1 MELPEQMEVR
11 KEYVLADFDFSE
23 LTDLYILKHVNER
36 VDTGVKGFYDLV
48 PEHIDIDVVF
58 FTQPTSII
66 PFPGVGISQRDRQTL
81 ITCGCTDAN
90 PKLCSHQAQ
99 ALYNILSRPSL
110 RLFFD
115 QKLRKEKMKQ
125 QAKDYGLEAE
135 HNLTNFFELEYQQG
149 QTQIKAKMKEMF
161 PLNGESKQDLKKSLL
176 PKEGLQLPTS
186 GGLKPKHKMG
196 LVFGQHRFYSHL
208 TLEIIE
214 AQTTLEG
221 KFKNPIQTISPSD
234 LLWKTEDTAAL
245 KFYSGILKFQN
256 NYNAERSDSDLDAL
270 RAVARNPLKMDVF
283 LHDAKVSSNIT
294 ANAIIPVQLNTL
306 SVDMALHVSQR
317 HEFYEV
323 SGKLTL
329 NGTAYALDQIQLKYN
344 YFIQMDQ
351 CLHLID
357 NPNFLRVIDFFK
369 QHHDKMLIHHSKF
382 EAFQEDI
389 LSKLESKIKVTY
401 DYLKPATKKQ
411 IEEKGF
417 DLENEQVIYLSE
429 SEDFVLLTPVM
440 RYGNLEIPVLSRKQI
455 QSRDRNGN
463 LFTLN
468 RDAETELQFISN
480 IMRQHPYF
488 EEQMESNDCFYLH
501 KTRLLEEQ
509 WFLHAFEAW
518 RNKNIS
524 ILGFN
529 QLKDNNLNPY
539 KANISI
545 QVMSGI
551 DWFKTAVKL
560 KYGNQVVSLRHL
572 HKSIRNK
579 NKFVKLDD
587 GTMGILPDEWIEKF
601 SKYFNAGEI
610 VDEHIQTP
618 RISFT
623 AIEELYESQ
632 LLDESVKDQ
641 LAMYK
646 NKLSGSAATITDIK
660 VPEGLNAT
668 LRQYQKEGLNWLSF
682 LDEFNFGACLA
693 DDMGLGKTIQI
704 IAFILAQREKGQHNT
719 NLIVVPASLIFNWQQ
734 EILKFA
740 PSIKVMTIYG
750 ADRVKN
756 HKDFDQFEVVLTSY
770 GTLLTDIR
778 FLKDYRFNYVFLDES
793 QTIKNPESQRYKSVR
808 LLQSRNKVVLTG
820 TPIENNTFDLY
831 GQLSFACPGLLGSKQ
846 HFREIYSTP
855 IDQFKDR
862 RAAMQLQQRISPFLL
877 RRTKEQV
884 AKELPDKTEMVIY
897 CEMEADQ
904 RKVYDGYEKEIR
916 DYLTNQTDEEVA
928 SNTMNV
934 LKGITKLRQIC
945 NSPALLSE
953 DEFYGSSSAKMEVL
967 LEQIENKSTQHKILV
982 FSQFVGMLDLIRKE
996 LKDRG
1001 IAFAYL
1007 TGQTKNREAVVD
1019 SFQNKPEIRV
1029 FLISLKAG
1037 GVGLNLTQADYVY
1050 LVDPWWNPA
1059 VENQAIDRT
1068 YRIGQQK
1075 NVIAVRL
1082 ICPDTIEEK
1091 IMKLQSSKKEL
1102 VKDLIKTDASI
1113 FKSLS
1118 KKDLLALFS

>member
-1 MELPEQMEVR
+1 MDVR
-11 KEYVLADFDFSE
+11 KEYILRDFDFSE
-23 LTDLYILKHVNER
+23 LTTLFILKHVNEQP
-36 VDTGVKGFYDLV
+36 DTGARGYYDLL
-48 PEHIDIDVVF
+48 PEELRIDAVF
-58 FTQPTSII
+58 FSHPGSSI
-66 PFPGVGISQRDRQTL
+66 PFPGVGVTQSGNVTILS
-81 ITCGCTDAN
+81 CGCGDVSS
-90 PKLCSHQAQ
+90 KLCAHQAQ
-99 ALYNILSRPSL
+99 ALHNIMERPAI

-115 QKLRKEKMKQ
+115 ARLRREKMRL
-125 QAKDYGLEAE
+125 QAKDYGLEGEENLAE
-135 HNLTNFFELEYQQG
+135 FFELEYENG
-149 QTQIKAKMKEMF
+149 STKIKTLRKELF
-161 PLNGESKQDLKKSLL
+161 PLNGQIKQELKNTLL
-176 PKEGLQLPTS
+176 PKQGLQLPVSAT
-186 GGLKPKHKMG
+186 LKANHKMG

-208 TLEIIE
+208 NLELIE
-214 AQTTLEG
+214 AQTTADG
-221 KFKNPIQTISPSD
+221 KFKNPINTVNPSD
-234 LLWKTEDTAAL
+234 LLWKTESKEEL
-245 KFYSGILKFQN
+245 KFYSGILRFQN
-256 NYNAERSDSDLDAL
+256 NYNAERSASDLDAL
-270 RAVARNPLKMDVF
+270 KALAKNPLTLNVF
-283 LHDAKVSSNIT
+283 LHDAKVSANVTASSIIPIQLKSGT
-294 ANAIIPVQLNTL
+294 ANM
-306 SVDMALHVSQR
+306 SLHVSQR
-317 HEFYEV
+317 QEFYEV

-329 NGTAYALDQIQLKYN
+329 EGNDYALDQIQLKYH
-344 YFIQMDQ
+344 YFIQMNRD
-351 CLHLID
+351 LHLID
-357 NPNFLRVIDFFK
+357 NPDFLRVIDFFK
-369 QHHDKMLIHHSKF
+369 QHHDRILIHHSKF

-389 LSKLESKIKVTY
+389 LSSLENRVKVTY
-401 DYLKPATKKQ
+401 DYLKAATKKQ

-417 DLENEQVIYLSE
+417 DLENEQLIYLSE

-440 RYGNLEIPVLSRKQI
+440 RYGDLEIPILSRKQI
-455 QSRDRNGN
+455 RSKDRNGN
-463 LFTLN
+463 LFTLS
-468 RDAETELQFISN
+468 RDTETELQFTADVV
-480 IMRQHPYF
+480 RQHPYF
-488 EEQMESNDCFYLH
+488 EEQLESNDCFYLH
-501 KTRLLEEQ
+501 RSRLLENG
-509 WFLHAFEAW
+509 WFLHAFGEW
-518 RNKNIS
+518 RKKNIT

-529 QLKDNNLNPY
+529 QLKNNNLNQH

-545 QVMSGI
+545 NVMSGI

-572 HKSIRNK
+572 HQSIRNK

-601 SKYFNAGEI
+601 TKYFNAGE
-610 VDEHIQTP
+610 VVEEHIQTP
-618 RISFT
+618 KISFT
-623 AIEELYESQ
+623 AIEELYEDQ

-641 LAMYK
+641 LAIYK
-646 NKLSGSAATITDIK
+646 TRLSGSDTITEVA
-660 VPEGLNAT
+660 VPEGLHAT
-668 LRQYQKEGLNWLSF
+668 LREYQKQGLNWLNF

-704 IAFILAQREKGQHNT
+704 IAFILSQREKVRHNT

-734 EILKFA
+734 EIAKFA
-740 PSIKVMTIYG
+740 PSITVLTIYG
-750 ADRVKN
+750 TDRIKT
-756 HKDFDQFEVVLTSY
+756 HRDFGQYEVVLTSY
-770 GTLLTDIR
+770 GTLLTDVR
-778 FLKDYRFNYVFLDES
+778 FLKEYRFNYIFLDES
-793 QTIKNPESQRYKSVR
+793 QTIKNPESQRYKAVR

-846 HFREIYSTP
+846 YFREIYSTP
-855 IDQFKDR
+855 IDQFKDH
-862 RAAMQLQQRISPFLL
+862 RAAKELQKRINPFLL

-916 DYLTNQTDEEVA
+916 DYLTNQTDAEVA

-967 LEQIENKSTQHKILV
+967 LEQIENKSGQHKILV
-982 FSQFVGMLDLIRKE
+982 FSQFVGMLDLIKKE
-996 LKDRG
+996 LQRKG

-1007 TGQTKNREAVVD
+1007 SGQTKNRESVVA
-1019 SFQNKPEIRV
+1019 SFQENPDIRV

-1050 LVDPWWNPA
+1050 IVDPWWNPA

-1091 IMKLQSSKKEL
+1091 IMKLQASKKDL
-1102 VKDLIKTDASI
+1102 VRDLIKTDASI
-1113 FKSLS
+1113 YKSLT
-1118 KKDLLALFS
+1118 KKELLALFS

>member
-1 MELPEQMEVR
+1 MDVR
-11 KEYVLADFDFSE
+11 KEYILRDFDFSE
-23 LTDLYILKHVNER
+23 LTTLFILKHVNEQP
-36 VDTGVKGFYDLV
+36 DTGARGYYDLL
-48 PEHIDIDVVF
+48 PEELRIDAVF
-58 FTQPTSII
+58 FSHPGSSI
-66 PFPGVGISQRDRQTL
+66 PFPGVGVTQSGNVTILS
-81 ITCGCTDAN
+81 CGCGDVSS
-90 PKLCSHQAQ
+90 KLCAHQAQ
-99 ALYNILSRPSL
+99 ALHNIMERPAI

-115 QKLRKEKMKQ
+115 ARLRREKMRL
-125 QAKDYGLEAE
+125 QAKDYGLEGEENLAE
-135 HNLTNFFELEYQQG
+135 FFELEYENG
-149 QTQIKAKMKEMF
+149 STKIKTLRKELF
-161 PLNGESKQDLKKSLL
+161 PLNGQIKQELKNTLL
-176 PKEGLQLPTS
+176 PKQGLQLPVSAT
-186 GGLKPKHKMG
+186 LKANHKMG

-208 TLEIIE
+208 TLELIE
-214 AQTTLEG
+214 AQTTADG
-221 KFKNPIQTISPSD
+221 KFKNPINTVNPSD
-234 LLWKTEDTAAL
+234 LLWKTESKEEL
-245 KFYSGILKFQN
+245 KFYSGILRFQN
-256 NYNAERSDSDLDAL
+256 NYNAERSASDLDAL
-270 RAVARNPLKMDVF
+270 KALAKNPLTLNVF
-283 LHDAKVSSNIT
+283 LHDAKVSANVTASSIIPIQLKSGT
-294 ANAIIPVQLNTL
+294 ANM
-306 SVDMALHVSQR
+306 SLHVSQR
-317 HEFYEV
+317 QEFYEV

-329 NGTAYALDQIQLKYN
+329 EGNDYALDQIQLKYH
-344 YFIQMDQ
+344 YFIQMNRD
-351 CLHLID
+351 LHLID
-357 NPNFLRVIDFFK
+357 NPDFLRVIDFFK
-369 QHHDKMLIHHSKF
+369 QHHDRILIHHSKF

-389 LSKLESKIKVTY
+389 LSSLENRVKVTY
-401 DYLKPATKKQ
+401 DYLKAATKKQ

-417 DLENEQVIYLSE
+417 DLENEQLIYLSE

-440 RYGNLEIPVLSRKQI
+440 RYGDLEIPILSRKQI
-455 QSRDRNGN
+455 RSKDRNGN
-463 LFTLN
+463 LFTLS
-468 RDAETELQFISN
+468 RDTETELQFTADVV
-480 IMRQHPYF
+480 RQHPYF
-488 EEQMESNDCFYLH
+488 EEQLESNDCFYLH
-501 KTRLLEEQ
+501 RSRLLENG
-509 WFLHAFEAW
+509 WFLHAFEEW
-518 RNKNIS
+518 RKKNIT

-529 QLKDNNLNPY
+529 QLKNNNLNQH

-545 QVMSGI
+545 NVMSGI

-572 HKSIRNK
+572 HQSIRNK

-601 SKYFNAGEI
+601 TKYFNAGE
-610 VDEHIQTP
+610 VVEEHIQTP
-618 RISFT
+618 KISFT
-623 AIEELYESQ
+623 AIEELYEDQ

-641 LAMYK
+641 LAIYK
-646 NKLSGSAATITDIK
+646 TRLSGSDTITEVA
-660 VPEGLNAT
+660 VPEGLHAT
-668 LRQYQKEGLNWLSF
+668 LREYQKQGLNWLNF

-704 IAFILAQREKGQHNT
+704 IAFILSQREKVRHNT
-719 NLIVVPASLIFNWQQ
+719 NLIVVPASLIFNWRQ
-734 EILKFA
+734 EIAKFA
-740 PSIKVMTIYG
+740 PSITVLTIYG
-750 ADRVKN
+750 TDRIKN
-756 HKDFDQFEVVLTSY
+756 HRDFGQYEVVLTSY
-770 GTLLTDIR
+770 GTLLTDVR
-778 FLKDYRFNYVFLDES
+778 FLKEYRFNYIFLDES
-793 QTIKNPESQRYKSVR
+793 QTIKNPDSQRYKAVR

-846 HFREIYSTP
+846 YFREIYSTP

-862 RAAMQLQQRISPFLL
+862 RAAKELQKRINPFLL

-916 DYLTNQTDEEVA
+916 DYLTNQTDAEVA

-967 LEQIENKSTQHKILV
+967 LEQIENKSGQHKILV
-982 FSQFVGMLDLIRKE
+982 FSQFVGMLDLIKKE
-996 LKDRG
+996 LQHKG

-1007 TGQTKNREAVVD
+1007 SGQTKNRESVVA
-1019 SFQNKPEIRV
+1019 SFQENPDIRV

-1091 IMKLQSSKKEL
+1091 IMKLQASKKDL
-1102 VKDLIKTDASI
+1102 VRDLIKTDASI
-1113 FKSLS
+1113 YKSLT
-1118 KKDLLALFS
+1118 KKELLALFS

>member
-1 MELPEQMEVR
+1 MDVR
-11 KEYVLADFDFSE
+11 KEYILRDFDFSE
-23 LTDLYILKHVNER
+23 LTTLFILKHVNEQP
-36 VDTGVKGFYDLV
+36 DTGARGYYDLL
-48 PEHIDIDVVF
+48 PEELRIDAVF
-58 FTQPTSII
+58 FSHPGSSI
-66 PFPGVGISQRDRQTL
+66 PFPGVGVTQSGNVTILS
-81 ITCGCTDAN
+81 CGCGDVSS
-90 PKLCSHQAQ
+90 KLCAHQAQ
-99 ALYNILSRPSL
+99 ALHNIMERPAI

-115 QKLRKEKMKQ
+115 ARLRREKMRL
-125 QAKDYGLEAE
+125 QAKDYGLEGEENLAE
-135 HNLTNFFELEYQQG
+135 FFELEYENG
-149 QTQIKAKMKEMF
+149 STKIKTLRKELF
-161 PLNGESKQDLKKSLL
+161 PLNGQIKQELKNTLL
-176 PKEGLQLPTS
+176 PKQGLQLPVSAT
-186 GGLKPKHKMG
+186 LKANHKMG

-208 TLEIIE
+208 TLELIE
-214 AQTTLEG
+214 AQTTADG
-221 KFKNPIQTISPSD
+221 KFKNPINTVNPSD
-234 LLWKTEDTAAL
+234 LLWKTESKEEL
-245 KFYSGILKFQN
+245 KFYSGILRFQN
-256 NYNAERSDSDLDAL
+256 NYNAERSASDLDAL
-270 RAVARNPLKMDVF
+270 KALAKNPLTLNVF
-283 LHDAKVSSNIT
+283 LHDAKVSANVTASSIIPIQLKSGT
-294 ANAIIPVQLNTL
+294 ANM
-306 SVDMALHVSQR
+306 SLHVSQR
-317 HEFYEV
+317 QEFYEV

-329 NGTAYALDQIQLKYN
+329 EGNDYALDQIQLKYH
-344 YFIQMDQ
+344 YFIQMNRD
-351 CLHLID
+351 LHLID
-357 NPNFLRVIDFFK
+357 NPDFLRVIDFFK
-369 QHHDKMLIHHSKF
+369 QHHDRILIHHSKF

-389 LSKLESKIKVTY
+389 LSSLENRVKVTY
-401 DYLKPATKKQ
+401 DYLKAATKKQ

-417 DLENEQVIYLSE
+417 DLENEQLIYLSE

-440 RYGNLEIPVLSRKQI
+440 RYGDLEIPILSRKQI
-455 QSRDRNGN
+455 RSKDRNGN
-463 LFTLN
+463 LFTLS
-468 RDAETELQFISN
+468 RDTETELQFTADVV
-480 IMRQHPYF
+480 RQHPYF
-488 EEQMESNDCFYLH
+488 EEQLESNDCFYLH
-501 KTRLLEEQ
+501 RSRLLENG
-509 WFLHAFEAW
+509 WFLHAFGEW
-518 RNKNIS
+518 RKKNIT

-529 QLKDNNLNPY
+529 QLKNNNLNQH

-545 QVMSGI
+545 NVMSGI

-572 HKSIRNK
+572 HQSIRNK

-601 SKYFNAGEI
+601 TKYFNAGE
-610 VDEHIQTP
+610 VVEEHIQTP
-618 RISFT
+618 KISFT
-623 AIEELYESQ
+623 AIEELYEDQ

-641 LAMYK
+641 LAIYK
-646 NKLSGSAATITDIK
+646 TRLSGSDTITEVA
-660 VPEGLNAT
+660 VPEGLHAT
-668 LRQYQKEGLNWLSF
+668 LREYQKQGLNWLNF

-704 IAFILAQREKGQHNT
+704 IAFILSQREKVRHNT

-734 EILKFA
+734 EIAKFA
-740 PSIKVMTIYG
+740 PSITVLTIYG
-750 ADRVKN
+750 TDRIKT
-756 HKDFDQFEVVLTSY
+756 HRDFGQYEVVLTSY
-770 GTLLTDIR
+770 GTLLTDVR
-778 FLKDYRFNYVFLDES
+778 FLKEYRFNYIFLDES
-793 QTIKNPESQRYKSVR
+793 QTIKNPESQRYKAVR

-846 HFREIYSTP
+846 YFREIYSTP
-855 IDQFKDR
+855 IDQFKDH
-862 RAAMQLQQRISPFLL
+862 RAAKELQKRINPFLL

-916 DYLTNQTDEEVA
+916 DYLTNQTDAEVA

-967 LEQIENKSTQHKILV
+967 LEQIENKSGQHKILV
-982 FSQFVGMLDLIRKE
+982 FSQFVGMLDLIKKE
-996 LKDRG
+996 LQRKG

-1007 TGQTKNREAVVD
+1007 SGQTKNRESVVA
-1019 SFQNKPEIRV
+1019 SFQENPDIRV

-1050 LVDPWWNPA
+1050 IVDPWWNPA

-1091 IMKLQSSKKEL
+1091 IMKLQASKKDL
-1102 VKDLIKTDASI
+1102 VRDLIKTDASI
-1113 FKSLS
+1113 YKSLT
-1118 KKDLLALFS
+1118 KKELLALFS

>member
-1 MELPEQMEVR
+1 MELPKQMEFK
-11 KEYVLADFDFSE
+11 KEYVIADFDCTE
-23 LTDLYILKHVNER
+23 LSDLYILRHVNGG
-36 VDTGVKGFYDLV
+36 VDTEVKGFYDLI

-58 FTQPTSII
+58 FTHPGSSI
-66 PFPGVGISQRDRQTL
+66 PFPGVSISQRDNQIQL
-81 ITCGCTDAN
+81 TCNCSDSN
-90 PKLCSHQAQ
+90 PKLCNHQAQ
-99 ALYNILSRPSL
+99 ALYNISNRPYL

-115 QKLRKEKMKQ
+115 QNLRSEKMKR
-125 QAKDYGLEAE
+125 QAKDYGLETEA
-135 HNLTNFFELEYQQG
+135 NLTDFFELEYHQG
-149 QTQIKAKMKEMF
+149 QTLIKTKMKGLY
-161 PLNGESKQDLKKSLL
+161 PLDTARTQELKKNLL
-176 PKEGLQLPTS
+176 PKEGLQLPAL
-186 GGLKPKHKMG
+186 GGLKSKHKMG
-196 LVFGQHRFYSHL
+196 LVFAQHRFYSHL
-208 TLEIIE
+208 TLEIVE

-221 KFKNPIQTISPSD
+221 KFKNPIQTINPAD
-234 LLWKTEDTAAL
+234 LLWKTDDNATL
-245 KFYSGILKFQN
+245 KFYSGILRFQN
-256 NYNAERSDSDLDAL
+256 NYNAERADSDLEAL

-283 LHDAKVSSNIT
+283 LHDPKSSANIT
-294 ANAIIPVQLNTL
+294 ANSIFPVQLNMM
-306 SVDMALHVSQR
+306 SIDMSLHVNQR
-317 HEFYEV
+317 YEFYEL
-323 SGKLTL
+323 SGKLML
-329 NGTAYALDQIQLKYN
+329 NGIAYAIDQIQLKYN
-344 YFIQMDQ
+344 YFIQMEN

-357 NPNFLRVIDFFK
+357 NPNFLKVIDFFK
-369 QHHDKMLIHHSKF
+369 QHHDKLLIHHSKF
-382 EAFQEDI
+382 EAFQEEI
-389 LSKLESKIKVTY
+389 LSKLENKVKVTY
-401 DYLKPATKKQ
+401 DYLKAATKKQ

-417 DLENEQVIYLSE
+417 DLENEQIVYLSE
-429 SEDFVLLTPVM
+429 SDDFVLFTPVM

-468 RDAETELQFISN
+468 RDTETELQFISN
-480 IMRQHPYF
+480 IMREHPYF
-488 EEQMESNDCFYLH
+488 EDQLESNDCFYLH
-501 KTRLLEEQ
+501 KTRLLENQ

-518 RNKNIS
+518 RNKDIN

-529 QLKDNNLNPY
+529 QLKDNKLNPH

-551 DWFKTAVKL
+551 DWFKTAIKL

-572 HKSIRNK
+572 HQSIRNK

-587 GTMGILPDEWIEKF
+587 GTLGILPDEWMEKF

-610 VDEHIQTP
+610 VEEHIHTP
-618 RISFT
+618 RISFS

-646 NKLSGSAATITDIK
+646 RKLSGSAQAITEVM
-660 VPEGLNAT
+660 VPAGLKAT
-668 LRQYQKEGLNWLSF
+668 LRQYQKEGLNWLNF

-704 IAFILAQREKGQHNT
+704 IAFILSQREKSQHNT

-734 EILKFA
+734 ELQKFA
-740 PSIKVMTIYG
+740 PSIKVLTIYG
-750 ADRVKN
+750 ADRIKSHKN
-756 HKDFDQFEVVLTSY
+756 FDQYEVVLTSY

-778 FLKDYRFNYVFLDES
+778 FLKDYKFNYVFLDES

-846 HFREIYSTP
+846 HFRELYSTS

-897 CEMEADQ
+897 CEMEPDQ
-904 RKVYDGYEKEIR
+904 RKVYEGYEKEIR

-967 LEQIENKSTQHKILV
+967 LEQIENKSSAHKILV
-982 FSQFVGMLDLIRKE
+982 FSQFVGMLDLIKKE
-996 LKDRG
+996 LINRG
-1001 IAFAYL
+1001 ISFAYL

-1019 SFQNKPEIRV
+1019 SFQNNPDLRV

-1075 NVIAVRL
+1075 NVIAIRL
-1082 ICPDTIEEK
+1082 ICPDTVEEK
-1091 IMKLQSSKKEL
+1091 IMKLQASKKDL
-1102 VKDLIKTDASI
+1102 FKDLIKTETSI

-1118 KKDLLALFS
+1118 KRDLLALFS

>member
-1 MELPEQMEVR
+1 MEVR
-11 KEYVLADFDFSE
+11 KEYILRDFDFSE
-23 LTDLYILKHVNER
+23 LTTLFILKHINEQ

-48 PEHIDIDVVF
+48 PDSIGIDFVF
-58 FTQPTSII
+58 FNHPGSSI
-66 PFPGVGISQRDRQTL
+66 PFPGVGIIQNEQITTL
-81 ITCGCTDAN
+81 TCGCRDTST
-90 PKLCSHQAQ
+90 KLCVHQAQ
-99 ALYNILSRPSL
+99 ALYNIMERPAIRMFLDHKL
-110 RLFFD
+110 RLE
-115 QKLRKEKMKQ
+115 QMRL
-125 QAKDYGLEAE
+125 QARDYGLEKEAQISD
-135 HNLTNFFELEYQQG
+135 FFELEYENG
-149 QTQIKAKMKEMF
+149 QTKIKAVKKELF
-161 PLNGESKQDLKKSLL
+161 PLNNQSKQALKNTLL
-176 PKEGLQLPTS
+176 PKEGLQLPVS
-186 GGLKPKHKMG
+186 GPFKANHKMG

-208 TLEIIE
+208 TLELIE
-214 AQTTLEG
+214 AHTTLDG
-221 KFKNPIQTISPSD
+221 KFKNPVTTINPSD
-234 LLWKTEDTAAL
+234 LIWKTERTEEL
-245 KFYSGILKFQN
+245 KFYSGVLKFQN
-256 NYNAERSDSDLDAL
+256 NYNSERTGSDLDAL
-270 RAVARNPLKMDVF
+270 KALAKNPLKLDVF
-283 LHDAKVSSNIT
+283 LHDAKVSANIT
-294 ANAIIPVQLNTL
+294 ASSIRPIQLKTL
-306 SVDMALHVSQR
+306 SVDMSLHVSQR
-317 HEFYEV
+317 QEFYEV
-323 SGKLTL
+323 SGKLSL
-329 NGTAYALDQIQLKYN
+329 DGTDYALDQIQLKYH
-344 YFIQMDQ
+344 YFIQMNRD
-351 CLHLID
+351 LHLID
-357 NPNFLRVIDFFK
+357 NPDFLRVIDFFK

-382 EAFQEDI
+382 EAFQDDI
-389 LSKLESKIKVTY
+389 LSKLENRIKITY

-417 DLENEQVIYLSE
+417 DLENEQIIYLSE
-429 SEDFVLLTPVM
+429 SEDFVLFTPVM
-440 RYGNLEIPVLSRKQI
+440 RYGDLEIPVLSRKQI
-455 QSRDRNGN
+455 KSRDRNGN
-463 LFTLN
+463 LFTLS
-468 RDAETELQFISN
+468 RDTETELQFTSDVV
-480 IMRQHPYF
+480 RQHPYF
-488 EEQMESNDCFYLH
+488 GDQLESNDCFYLH
-501 KTRLLEEQ
+501 KTRLLEDN
-509 WFLHAFEAW
+509 WFLHAFEEW

-529 QLKDNNLNPY
+529 QLKNNNLNAHQA
-539 KANISI
+539 KISI
-545 QVMSGI
+545 NVMSGI
-551 DWFKTAVKL
+551 DWFKTAIKL

-572 HKSIRNK
+572 HQSIRNK

-587 GTMGILPDEWIEKF
+587 GTLGILPDEWIEKF
-601 SKYFNAGEI
+601 TKYFNAGEVI
-610 VDEHIQTP
+610 EEHIHTP
-618 RISFT
+618 KISFT
-623 AIEELYESQ
+623 AIEEMYEDQ

-641 LAMYK
+641 LAIYK
-646 NKLSGSAATITDIK
+646 RRLSGSDTITDVA

-668 LRQYQKEGLNWLSF
+668 LREYQKQGLNWLNF

-704 IAFILAQREKGQHNT
+704 IAFILSQRTKGHHNT

-734 EILKFA
+734 EIERFA
-740 PSIKVMTIYG
+740 PSIKVLTVYG
-750 ADRVKN
+750 SERIKN
-756 HKDFDQFEVVLTSY
+756 HHEFDKYEVVITSY

-778 FLKDYRFNYVFLDES
+778 FLKDYRFNYIFLDES

-846 HFREIYSTP
+846 YFREIYSTP

-862 RAAMQLQQRISPFLL
+862 RAAIQLQKRINPFLL

-897 CEMEADQ
+897 CEMEPDQ

-967 LEQIENKSTQHKILV
+967 LEQIENKSPQHKILV
-982 FSQFVGMLDLIRKE
+982 FSQFVGMLELIKKE
-996 LKDRG
+996 LKHKK
-1001 IAFAYL
+1001 IAFEYL
-1007 TGQTKNREAVVD
+1007 SGQTRNREAVVA
-1019 SFQNKPEIRV
+1019 SFQDNPEIRV

-1091 IMKLQSSKKEL
+1091 IMKLQASKKDL
-1102 VKDLIKTDASI
+1102 VRDLIKTDASI
-1113 FKSLS
+1113 YKSLS
-1118 KKDLLALFS
+1118 KKELLALFS